1 MDAAEGGVEAVVEE
15 EAVYSM
21 TSQDGLTQVNI
32 SYSILGEFSR

>member
-1 MDAAEGGVEAVVEE
+1 MDADGGAAGAVVDE

-32 SYSILGEFSR
+32 SYSIGGEF